1 MLNCLQVDLNNAC
14 IPEHPKRRQKVMM
27 QHLFF
32 LNNEH
37 LMDQSRQKSGEP
49 EDGSSIIDHAI
60 CEVDGSVQSGGL
72 LISRTGSR
80 LAQIYCQ
87 IQV

>member
-1 MLNCLQVDLNNAC
+1 MDQT
-14 IPEHPKRRQKVMM
+14 RQK
-27 QHLFF
+27 
-32 LNNEH
+32 N
-37 LMDQSRQKSGEP
+37 GEP